1 MTNGTEKYI
10 DTVKWLG
17 RLYDFINETLFNGE
31 LTKPVITVQRDER
44 NKTCG
49 WWSVKKVWRETAE
62 DEGEHELNITAQELN
77 RPARDI
83 AETMIHEMCHQYAS
97 LHNLQDCSRGGTYHN
112 KLFRKIAIEHGL
124 NCEMVK
130 TSGWANTSLTPTT
143 AEIID
148 KFIEDNPETVIY
160 RSPVV
165 KGQMKSSSTRKYVC
179 PVCGQSVRATKEIRI
194 ICADCNEY
202 MTEE

>member
-1 MTNGTEKYI
+1 MTNGTDKYI

-17 RLYDFINETLFNGE
+17 KLYDFINEKLFNDE

-44 NKTCG
+44 NKTFG
-49 WWSVKKVWRETAE
+49 WWSVKKVWRKNAD

-77 RPARDI
+77 RPAKDI
-83 AETMIHEMCHQYAS
+83 AETMAHEMCHQYAS
-97 LHNLQDCSRGGTYHN
+97 LHNLQDCSRSGTYHN
-112 KLFRKIAIEHGL
+112 KLFRKIAETHGL
-124 NCEMVK
+124 NVELVK
-130 TSGWANTSLTPTT
+130 TYGWTKTSLTPTT
-143 AEIID
+143 ASLID
-148 KFIEDNPETVIY
+148 KFIADNPETVIY

-165 KGQMKSSSTRKYVC
+165 KGQTKSSSTRKYVC
-179 PVCGQSVRATKEIRI
+179 PKCGQSVRATKEIRI